1 MNAGRLNEIIKI
13 QSFEIDKNE
22 YGANGVNW
30 IDKITTRANVQF
42 QSGNRINE
50 NNEVVFT
57 NLISFTIRIY
67 HNIDEKDR
75 IEWNGKS
82 YKIISIEPN
91 KPKQF
96 LTIKTELIN
105 E

>member
-13 QSFEIDKNE
+13 QSFEVDKNE
-22 YGANGVNW
+22 YGANGVIW
-30 IDKITTRANVQF
+30 KDKITTRANVQF
-42 QSGNRINE
+42 QNGNRINE

-67 HNIDEKDR
+67 HNVNEKDR

-91 KPKQF
+91 KQKQF

>member
-1 MNAGRLNEIIKI
+1 MNAGRLSEIIKI

-22 YGANGVNW
+22 YGANGVIWNT
-30 IDKITTRANVQF
+30 KITTRANVQF
-42 QSGNRINE
+42 QNGNRINE
-50 NNEVVFT
+50 NNEVVYT

-67 HNIDEKDR
+67 HNVDEKDR

-91 KPKQF
+91 KAKQF